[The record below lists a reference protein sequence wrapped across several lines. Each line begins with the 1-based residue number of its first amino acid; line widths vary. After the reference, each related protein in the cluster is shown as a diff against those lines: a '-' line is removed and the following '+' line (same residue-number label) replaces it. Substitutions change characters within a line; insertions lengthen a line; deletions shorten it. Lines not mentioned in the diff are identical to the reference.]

1 MTDKFGHTNNWI
13 EILLVRMTNF
23 NDKQKQ
29 GNLTQKLLFHV
40 LSCIGITEL
49 IFSNHVRTEAQF
61 VNKHQKKNV
70 AYFHASESPNVSTC
84 ILVYL
89 QWTFYVFTRYRHQW
103 CVIHLAFP
111 TQSTELS
118 IDKINL
124 KHYQYSIVHSV
135 WRLTGLFIL
144 WKWVQIGNLY
154 M

>member
-61 VNKHQKKNV
+61 VNKHQKKMSRTFTHRNHRMSRPV
-70 AYFHASESPNVSTC
+70 YSYTCNELFTFSQDIVINDVSYTLLSQLNQQNYQLIRLIWNIINIQSSTAYED
-84 ILVYL
+84 LQVYL
-89 QWTFYVFTRYRHQW
+89 S
-103 CVIHLAFP
+103 CENE
-111 TQSTELS
+111 S
-118 IDKINL
+118 K
-124 KHYQYSIVHSV
+124 
-135 WRLTGLFIL
+135 
-144 WKWVQIGNLY
+144 
-154 M
+154 